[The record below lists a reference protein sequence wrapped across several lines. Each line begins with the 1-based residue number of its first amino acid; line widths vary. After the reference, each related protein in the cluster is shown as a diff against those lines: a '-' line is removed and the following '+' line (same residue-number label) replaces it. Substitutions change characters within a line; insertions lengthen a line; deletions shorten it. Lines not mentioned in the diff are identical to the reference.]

1 MQLRELR
8 SDLRVTNR
16 SAYAEGTRKNLK
28 IQWESFL
35 LFCIYF
41 ELVSLPATTVTLQL
55 YAQFLSRSFKS
66 VDSIRNYLSGVRK
79 VHLLLG
85 FTLDDIN
92 QFILNLSLKGLERL
106 KGHCVKQAEP
116 MTPELLARI
125 YYVLDMTDANDMVYW
140 CLFLFAFFLVAR
152 KSNLVPT
159 VTDDISKGKC
169 LLRKNVTVA
178 LDHLIVTMNWSKTIQ
193 CQERILVSPLLK
205 LRGSILCPFDAYR
218 KMIIK
223 VKASAGDPL
232 FLLKNGKPVS
242 YYLFQKRL
250 RDALEVLKIDSSLY
264 PTHSFRRGFAT
275 FAFRNNISADEVQIL
290 GDWRSDA
297 YKKYISLSIE
307 DKLKIFRGLQ
317 EHFRF

>member
-1 MQLRELR
+1 MKL
-8 SDLRVTNR
+8 TNK

-35 LFCIYF
+35 LFCLYF
-41 ELVSLPATTVTLQL
+41 DLVSLPATTITLQL

-66 VDSIRNYLSGVRK
+66 VDSIRNYISGVRK

-85 FTLDDIN
+85 YCLDDIN
-92 QFILNLSLKGLERL
+92 QFVLNLSLKGLERL

-125 YYVLDMTDANDMVYW
+125 YYVLDMKDANDVVYW
-140 CLFLFAFFLVAR
+140 CLFLFAFYLIAR

-159 VTDDISKGKC
+159 VSDDVIKGKC
-169 LLRKNVTVA
+169 LFRRNVEVA

-193 CQERILVSPLLK
+193 FNERVLKSPLLK
-205 LRGSILCPFDAYR
+205 IKGSILCPFKAYK
-218 KMIIK
+218 KMIRM
-223 VKASAGDPL
+223 VKASGEDPL
-232 FLLKNGKPVS
+232 FLLDNGKPLS
-242 YYLFQKRL
+242 YYLFQKKL
-250 RDALEVLKIDSSLY
+250 RGVLDILKVDSSLY
-264 PTHSFRRGFAT
+264 STHSFRRGFAT

-297 YKKYISLSIE
+297 YKRYISLSIE
-307 DKLKIFRGLQ
+307 DKLDIFKSLQ
-317 EHFRF
+317 DHFRFK